1 MQRRSNLPISQTEI
15 WCIFQEIEFGHTVD
29 DLSVIYSFYFLIWAR
44 CKQSVG
50 DLWLSSKASLAVVAS
65 SKAINAMYQIYKKG
79 NDQNLTF
86 LALMS

>member
-1 MQRRSNLPISQTEI
+1 MA
-15 WCIFQEIEFGHTVD
+15 IEFGRAVD
-29 DLSVIYSFYFLIWAR
+29 DFPVIYSFYLPIWAHCVDDLLVIYSFFLPIWAR